1 MNTLATARPAYI
13 QQQAVAAQEAT
24 AERALKQFQKE
35 HKAEYWEARNKGERA
50 MRIKRVIK
58 GTRLVREFFQARPN
72 PYLKGSFQYQAW
84 ESGYSN
90 AIWEEQMGYDL

>member
-35 HKAEYWEARNKGERA
+35 HKTAYWEAWNSGFMA
-50 MRIKRVIK
+50 LRIKRVIV
-58 GTRLVREFFQARPN
+58 GTRLTEEFNQAYPN
-72 PYLKGSFQYQAW
+72 PYKQGTYEAQAW
-84 ESGYSN
+84 EAGFSSSV
-90 AIWEEQMGYDL
+90 WEWQMGEDL